1 MIATFSGFT
10 GNKYVKPKALFISSS
25 VRVFLLSQLS
35 LRSRATL
42 ACERFVSD
50 HVPVMTA
57 ISFADLSPARPL
69 TEFGESWSSEYP
81 AVTALVTTELRSQT
95 LRAMEILDEA
105 EVGKGLG
112 ALSNYRIKKTV
123 MLKIFLQIF

>member
-1 MIATFSGFT
+1 
-10 GNKYVKPKALFISSS
+10 
-25 VRVFLLSQLS
+25 
-35 LRSRATL
+35 
-42 ACERFVSD
+42 
-50 HVPVMTA
+50 MTA

-123 MLKIFLQIF
+123 MLKIFLQIFWQ

>member
-57 ISFADLSPARPL
+57 ISFTDLSPARPL

-112 ALSNYRIKKTV
+112 ALSNYRIKKP
-123 MLKIFLQIF
+123 